1 MDKILI
7 FIALSIILVIASWR
21 TLFDIKKHG
30 FYRFFGWECMAWL
43 FASVYKHWF
52 STPFS
57 LPQVLSWILLL
68 IAVYMVIAGAFTLF
82 REGKPGREREE
93 KNLYGF
99 EKTTRLVD
107 TGIFRYI
114 RHPLYSSLIFLT
126 WGIYLKGPSV
136 ELTLIA
142 VMATLFLVIT
152 ALYDENE
159 CIAYFGKSY
168 TEYMKRSKRFIP
180 FLI

>member
-21 TLFDIKKHG
+21 TLFNINKHG

-43 FASVYKHWF
+43 FASVYKLWF
-52 STPFS
+52 SNPIS
-57 LPQVLSWILLL
+57 VPQLLSWGLLL
-68 IAVYMVIAGAFTLF
+68 IAVYMVMAGAITLL
-82 REGKPGREREE
+82 REGKPGRERDE
-93 KNLYGF
+93 KNLYSF

-107 TGIFRYI
+107 SGIFRYI

-126 WGIYLKGPSV
+126 WGIYFKGPSV

-142 VMATLFLVIT
+142 VMATLLLVIT

-159 CIAYFGKSY
+159 CIAYFGSSY
-168 TEYMKRSKRFIP
+168 TQYMKRSKRFIP
-180 FLI
+180 FVI

>member
-1 MDKILI
+1 MGKILI
-7 FIALSIILVIASWR
+7 FIALSIILAFASWR
-21 TLFDIKKHG
+21 TLFNVKKHG

-43 FASVYKHWF
+43 FASVYKEWF
-52 STPFS
+52 SDPLS
-57 LPQVLSWILLL
+57 LPQVISWVLLL
-68 IAVYMVIAGAFTLF
+68 IAVYMVTAGAITLF
-82 REGKPGREREE
+82 RKGKPGRERDE
-93 KNLYGF
+93 KNLYSF

-126 WGIYLKGPSV
+126 WGIYFKGPAV
-136 ELTLIA
+136 DLTLIA

-159 CIAYFGKSY
+159 CIAYFGTGY
-168 TEYMKRSKRFIP
+168 TEYMKRTKRFIP
-180 FLI
+180 FVI